1 MIFYVPFIELFVV
14 FVASGLSILVLLIIR
29 VFVPYFG
36 SLKFLSFTY
45 LNFPL
50 RLSNVI
56 IPPSLFMSAVGR
68 AYIYLNFPLRLSN
81 VIIPPSLLMSAVAR
95 ASLSCRSSVA
105 HPSSVAESLP
115 RTALYMNFNA
125 ECSIPG
131 QGKTF

>member
-56 IPPSLFMSAVGR
+56 IPPSLFMSAVV
-68 AYIYLNFPLRLSN
+68 RLF
-81 VIIPPSLLMSAVAR
+81 V
-95 ASLSCRSSVA
+95 
-105 HPSSVAESLP
+105 
-115 RTALYMNFNA
+115 
-125 ECSIPG
+125 
-131 QGKTF
+131 